1 MGNVLTVNAGLIINT
16 AKRTEV
22 TMNKYFYLL
31 FILILPLLIS
41 SCDYSNKPARG
52 PEDEIY
58 VVADS
63 AEFLELQ
70 YALDS
75 TFQKTIFTPQPEN
88 LFNLVRVSPNQL
100 EKYKRRKNLIIIAPL
115 NSTSVT
121 SQFIKSVTDSVIINK
136 FKSEEDFTLIKY
148 DLWAKDQIVMILS
161 APTMQALEFKI
172 LKEKD
177 NLLYSFQK
185 ISDQRLYKSLYN
197 SQYEQKEV
205 EGHFLKNYGWIIYV
219 QADFKVAMEKPE
231 DNFVWLRR
239 SPGSDMERWL
249 FIHWIDNATPAYLN
263 EDSIKAVR
271 NRLTQ
276 KYYQTSDD
284 SGFVVLVENYFTL
297 NEVNFK
303 GRYALMIQGL
313 WDLNIKGMGGP
324 FISYTFFDEKT
335 KRIYMID
342 GSVYAPKY
350 YKRNL
355 IHQMD
360 VTLQSFMT
368 EAEVPKD
375 RLDDLLEE
383 AENYSIIK

>member
-1 MGNVLTVNAGLIINT
+1 VGNVLTVNAGLIINT

>member
-1 MGNVLTVNAGLIINT
+1 
-16 AKRTEV
+16 
-22 TMNKYFYLL
+22 MNKYFYLL
-31 FILILPLLIS
+31 FILIIPLLIA

-88 LFNLVRVSPNQL
+88 LFNLVRVPPNQL
-100 EKYKRRKNLIIIAPL
+100 EKYKRRKNIIIIAPL

>member
-1 MGNVLTVNAGLIINT
+1 
-16 AKRTEV
+16 
-22 TMNKYFYLL
+22 MNKYFYLL

-100 EKYKRRKNLIIIAPL
+100 EKYKRRKNLIIIEPL

>member
-1 MGNVLTVNAGLIINT
+1 VGNVLTVNAGLIINS

-31 FILILPLLIS
+31 FILIIPLLIS

-136 FKSEEDFTLIKY
+136 FKSEEDFTLVKY

-249 FIHWIDNATPAYLN
+249 FVHWIDNATPAYLN